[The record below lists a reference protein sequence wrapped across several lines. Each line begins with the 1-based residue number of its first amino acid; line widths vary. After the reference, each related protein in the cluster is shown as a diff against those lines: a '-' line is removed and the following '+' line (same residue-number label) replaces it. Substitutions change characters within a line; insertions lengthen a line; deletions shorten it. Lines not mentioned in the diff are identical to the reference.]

1 MFPPKASGTSE
12 DRTSPA
18 AGATPTVPS
27 IGSIGSSSR
36 RSLARAWNRTVRRS
50 RSTS

>member
-1 MFPPKASGTSE
+1 MLPPKESGTSE

-27 IGSIGSSSR
+27 MGSIGSSSR
-36 RSLARAWNRTVRRS
+36 RSLDWAWKPTVPRS
-50 RSTS
+50 LSTS